1 MKKLERKVAVITGG
15 GRGIGAASARLF
27 HQEGAKVAIFGRT
40 ESELSSLCAE
50 LGSNSMYVQG
60 DVLKVADLEKLFH
73 LTHDKF
79 GPVDIVF
86 ANAGINNPIKTIEDM
101 TEDDFSFVFDVN
113 AKGVYF
119 TVQKALPYLNK
130 PASIVLT
137 SSVANGKGYPFTTIY
152 AATKAAVRCFARGM
166 SRELAERGVRVNVL
180 TPGPTDLD
188 GENDEAVQQ
197 VKQNRLRLLETIP
210 AKRVASI
217 AEIAQGALFLACDAS
232 SFMYGSELVM
242 DGGLTQV

>member
-1 MKKLERKVAVITGG
+1 
-15 GRGIGAASARLF
+15 
-27 HQEGAKVAIFGRT
+27 
-40 ESELSSLCAE
+40 
-50 LGSNSMYVQG
+50 
-60 DVLKVADLEKLFH
+60 
-73 LTHDKF
+73 
-79 GPVDIVF
+79 
-86 ANAGINNPIKTIEDM
+86 
-101 TEDDFSFVFDVN
+101 
-113 AKGVYF
+113 
-119 TVQKALPYLNK
+119 
-130 PASIVLT
+130 
-137 SSVANGKGYPFTTIY
+137 
-152 AATKAAVRCFARGM
+152 M